1 MAYVVSAALLGLLA
15 WLDYATGYEL
25 ELIAL
30 YILPVGIASWWGSR
44 RGGIVCSL
52 ASAVLWYVSD
62 RLSGHPY
69 SGPLLIYWSAFMRL
83 VAYVVAALALSAIQ
97 EQVRRREGLL
107 HVVSHDLR
115 TPLAALSG
123 QAQILR
129 KRAGADPWVAERADA
144 ILRASSRMTHMI
156 EDLLDGAL
164 QESGKLRLDL
174 EPVDLHAFLGETLA
188 RVAGVLD
195 VHRIDVALPGG
206 QRLVVVADAARLE
219 RVLVNLLSNA
229 LKYSPEGSRVRV
241 EAEAREGRVVVS
253 VADRGPGIPA
263 SDLPHLF
270 ESFFRG
276 AGERRAKGAGL
287 GLYGARLLVE
297 AHGGTLRA
305 ENAPDGGAVF
315 RLELRAG

>member
-1 MAYVVSAALLGLLA
+1 MSAALLGLLT
-15 WLDYATGYEL
+15 WIDYATGYEL
-25 ELIAL
+25 ELFAL
-30 YILPVGIASWWGSR
+30 YILPVGIAAWWGSR
-44 RGGIVCSL
+44 RGGLAVSVAGAVC
-52 ASAVLWYVSD
+52 WYVSD

-69 SGPLLIYWSAFMRL
+69 SVPLLIYWSAFMRL

-97 EQVRRREGLL
+97 EQARRREALL

-115 TPLAALSG
+115 TPLAALAG

-129 KRAGADPWVAERADA
+129 KRAGADPWVVERAEA
-144 ILRASSRMTHMI
+144 ILRASSRMTRMV

-188 RVAGVLD
+188 RLAGVLD
-195 VHRIDVALPGG
+195 VQRIDVALPGG

-219 RVLVNLLSNA
+219 RILVNLLSNA
-229 LKYSPEGSRVRV
+229 LKYSPEGTRVRV
-241 EAEAREGRVVVS
+241 EAEARGGRVVVS
-253 VADRGPGIPA
+253 VADQGPGIPE
-263 SDLPHLF
+263 SDLPRLF
-270 ESFFRG
+270 ERFFRG
-276 AGERRAKGAGL
+276 AGEGRAKGAGL

-305 ENAPDGGAVF
+305 ENAPEGGAIF
-315 RLELRAG
+315 RVELRAD